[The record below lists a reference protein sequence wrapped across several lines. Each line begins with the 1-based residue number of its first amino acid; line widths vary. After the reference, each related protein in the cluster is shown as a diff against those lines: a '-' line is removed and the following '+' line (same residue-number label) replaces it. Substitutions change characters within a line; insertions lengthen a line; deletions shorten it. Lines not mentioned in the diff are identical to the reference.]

1 MRSDPKVLPQL
12 SSPATHTSRRRT
24 VFNNSSE
31 YGKYKVVDSRHEQDV
46 DDYIVESI
54 SEPYSVPLACGDM
67 AAAFEI
73 LFGCDLGTSYN
84 QIGPDLYELTGF
96 YDIVGMGTK
105 GMREQLALRGLGN
118 ILELKSNEKGLHIHI
133 ENAFM
138 HLIVIGLV
146 QGLYEYAF
154 DMDTHLEWE
163 LSEEGELRVDVTPLD
178 FNIEKRA
185 TA

>member
-1 MRSDPKVLPQL
+1 M
-12 SSPATHTSRRRT
+12 
-24 VFNNSSE
+24 
-31 YGKYKVVDSRHEQDV
+31 
-46 DDYIVESI
+46 
-54 SEPYSVPLACGDM
+54 PLACGDM

-96 YDIVGMGTK
+96 VAGHP
-105 GMREQLALRGLGN
+105 E
-118 ILELKSNEKGLHIHI
+118 ELKGRLRFRQFEIRPGDIHFGLHIHI
-133 ENAFM
+133 ENAFL

-154 DMDTHLEWE
+154 DRDTHLEWE